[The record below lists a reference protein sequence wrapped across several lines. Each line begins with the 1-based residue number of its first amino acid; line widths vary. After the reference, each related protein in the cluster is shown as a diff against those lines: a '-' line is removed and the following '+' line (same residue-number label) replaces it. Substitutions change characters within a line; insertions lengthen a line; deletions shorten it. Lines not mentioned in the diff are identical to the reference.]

1 MNNNLYRTATI
12 KLTFWYLAIA
22 MAISL
27 LFSGVVYHVA
37 RDELAARLRN
47 QTARIYQT
55 YPVFTNDPFFVR
67 DNDASVG
74 SQHILTNLLYANL
87 AVLIGAGIGSY
98 LLAKRTLQPIAAAN
112 EQQRQFVADA
122 SHELRTP
129 VTALKMETE
138 VALMDKTADK
148 AALRGAL
155 QSNLEEA
162 DKLEKLLNSL
172 LRLSKLDSDI
182 ATGAFTA
189 TDLENVIQDAVS
201 QTARQSSAKGIHVDI
216 KMHKPLLALGDKDSL
231 TQLFVI
237 LIDNAVKYSP
247 EGSAITIT
255 SAMHDTQL
263 QVTVADQGV
272 GIEREALGHVFD
284 RFYRADKAR
293 TSNNGFG
300 LGLAIAKQIADLH
313 QGSIT
318 LKSAVGK
325 GTKAIVSLP
334 QPLNDPA
341 A

>member
-1 MNNNLYRTATI
+1 MNNNVYRTATI

-27 LFSGVVYHVA
+27 LFSAVVYHVA
-37 RDELAARLRN
+37 RDELAARLQN

-55 YPVFTNDPFFVR
+55 YPVFTKDPFFVH

-138 VALMDKTADK
+138 VALMDKAADK

-162 DKLEKLLNSL
+162 DKLERLLNSL

-182 ATGAFTA
+182 ATGTFTSV
-189 TDLENVIQDAVS
+189 DLQTVVEQAVS
-201 QTARQSSAKGIHVDI
+201 QTARQSNAKDILVDNTLDS
-216 KMHKPLLALGDKDSL
+216 PLLVSGDKDSL

-247 EGSAITIT
+247 EKSTITIT
-255 SAMHDTQL
+255 GIARENQAH
-263 QVTVADQGV
+263 VTVADQGI
-272 GIEREALGHVFD
+272 GIERDALGHVFD

-300 LGLAIAKQIADLH
+300 LGLAIAKHIADLH

-318 LKSAVGK
+318 LKSTVGR

-334 QPLNDPA
+334 QTTNDQA

>member
-1 MNNNLYRTATI
+1 MSNNVYRTATI
-12 KLTFWYLAIA
+12 KLTFWYLAMA

-27 LFSGVVYHVA
+27 LFSAVVYHVA
-37 RDELAARLRN
+37 RNELAARLHN

-74 SQHILTNLLYANL
+74 SQHILTNLLYANV
-87 AVLIGAGIGSY
+87 AVLVGAGIGSY
-98 LLAKRTLQPIAAAN
+98 LLAKRTLQPIAEAN

-138 VALMDKTADK
+138 VALMDTAAEK
-148 AALRGAL
+148 AALRDAL

-162 DKLEKLLNSL
+162 DKLERLLNSL

-182 ATGAFTA
+182 ATGTFTRV
-189 TDLENVIQDAVS
+189 DLKDVVQQAVS
-201 QTARQSSAKGIHVDI
+201 QTARQSSAKEIIINNKADKVL
-216 KMHKPLLALGDKDSL
+216 PVSGDKDSL

-247 EGSAITIT
+247 QASTITIT
-255 SAMHDTQL
+255 GTTHENQTQ
-263 QVTVADQGV
+263 VIVADQGI

-293 TSNNGFG
+293 TGSVGFG
-300 LGLAIAKQIADLH
+300 LGLAIAKHIADLH

-318 LKSAVGK
+318 LKSTIGK

-334 QPLNDPA
+334 RISNDQA